1 MREMYGL
8 VYRLK
13 LNKQIEMVNLEDLDL
28 DNVTIPANHIHF
40 DTCVILQDQNSRLR
54 KLGYQWIVETQES
67 KELPLLLRIVK
78 LT

>member
-13 LNKQIEMVNLEDLDL
+13 LNKQIELASLDLDL

-40 DTCVILQDQNSRLR
+40 DTSVALQDQNSRLR

-67 KELPLLLRIVK
+67 EELPLLLRIVK

>member
-1 MREMYGL
+1 MREKYGL

-13 LNKQIEMVNLEDLDL
+13 LNKQIEMVNLEEL
-28 DNVTIPANHIHF
+28 DNIAIPANHIHF
-40 DTCVILQDQNSRLR
+40 DTSVVLQDQNSRLR

-78 LT
+78 L

>member
-13 LNKQIEMVNLEDLDL
+13 LNKQIEMVNLDL

-40 DTCVILQDQNSRLR
+40 DTSVVLQDQNYRLR

-78 LT
+78 L

>member
-13 LNKQIEMVNLEDLDL
+13 LNKQIELASLDLDL
-28 DNVTIPANHIHF
+28 DNVAIPANHIHF
-40 DTCVILQDQNSRLR
+40 DTSVVLQDQNSRLR

-67 KELPLLLRIVK
+67 EELPLLLRIVK

>member
-13 LNKQIEMVNLEDLDL
+13 LNKQIEMASLDLEDI
-28 DNVTIPANHIHF
+28 DNISIPANHIHF
-40 DTCVILQDQNSRLR
+40 DTGVVLQDQNYKLH

-67 KELPLLLRIVK
+67 KELPILLRIVK
-78 LT
+78 L

>member
-1 MREMYGL
+1 MRESYGL

-13 LNKQIEMVNLEDLDL
+13 LNKRIEMVNLEEL

-40 DTCVILQDQNSRLR
+40 DTSVVLQDQNARLR

-78 LT
+78 L

>member
-13 LNKQIEMVNLEDLDL
+13 LNKQIEIASLDL
-28 DNVTIPANHIHF
+28 ALANVAISANHIHF
-40 DTCVILQDQNSRLR
+40 DTCVVLQDQNSRLR
-54 KLGYQWIVETQES
+54 KLGNQWIVETQES

-78 LT
+78 L

>member
-13 LNKQIEMVNLEDLDL
+13 LNKQIEMVNLEDLDS
-28 DNVTIPANHIHF
+28 VAIPANHIHF
-40 DTCVILQDQNSRLR
+40 DTSVVLQDQNYRLR
-54 KLGYQWIVETQES
+54 KLGYRWIVETQES

-78 LT
+78 L

>member
-13 LNKQIEMVNLEDLDL
+13 LNKQIEMASLDL
-28 DNVTIPANHIHF
+28 GDIDNISIPANHIHF
-40 DTCVILQDQNSRLR
+40 DTSVTLQDQNYKLR

-78 LT
+78 L